1 MHKQNGVAEMKYV
14 PKLILLFALTLLFIN
29 GCSEKPEKKNDIISV
44 IKDNLKYAENE
55 DLDKLM
61 STIDEQSPQYASTEK
76 IMKRIFKVYD
86 LTYKLES
93 IKVIEKSDDK
103 AKVNFV
109 QVTMKRNGPTFR
121 NNKITGVH
129 TLFKTDG
136 TWNIYITKIDKMEY
150 LN

>member
-1 MHKQNGVAEMKYV
+1 MHTQNGVAKMKYV

-29 GCSEKPEKKNDIISV
+29 GCSEKPEKKDDVISV

-76 IMKRIFKVYD
+76 IMKRLFKVYD
-86 LTYKLES
+86 LTYKLAS

-103 AKVNFV
+103 AKVSFV
-109 QVTMKRNGPTFR
+109 QVTMKRNGPAFR
-121 NNKITGVH
+121 NNKLTGVH

-136 TWNIYITKIDKMEY
+136 KWKIYITKIDKTEY